1 MVLKLKKEF
10 QFELSKSG
18 YRMDMTKKWNS
29 KSDFFCLKSS
39 EKQPS
44 WKINFSYSSSFE
56 NY

>member
-44 WKINFSYSSSFE
+44 WKIKFSYPSSF
-56 NY
+56 